1 MTSTGASRDA
11 GRALRPS
18 LLLAFAAML
27 FLAGC
32 PLVSDQPLSE
42 PAAAETDAAL
52 AGAWISLDPDSAESR
67 RLSFLPFDEHGLVGF
82 APGDEAGAIDAFRAF
97 TTEIG
102 GERFLNVREL
112 GGSQSGWYIL
122 RYAIEGERLVM
133 TPVDDG
139 LFEGRAFDGSEELRE
154 FILLNRSDPRL
165 FGQDMVWER
174 AGCR

>member
-1 MTSTGASRDA
+1 MTATKAARRA
-11 GRALRPS
+11 GGALRPS
-18 LLLAFAAML
+18 LLLAVAAAL

-42 PAAAETDAAL
+42 PAAAEADAAL
-52 AGAWISLDPDSAESR
+52 AGAWISRDPDSTDSR
-67 RLSFLPFDEHGLVGF
+67 RLSFLPFDEHELVGF
-82 APGDEAGAIDAFRAF
+82 APGDEAGSIDAFRAF

-112 GGSQSGWYIL
+112 GGGRSGWYIL

-139 LFEGRAFDGSEELRE
+139 LFEGRAVPGPEELRE
-154 FILLNRSDPRL
+154 FIRRNRSDPRL
-165 FGQDMVWER
+165 FSGDMVWER
-174 AGCR
+174 AESR